1 MATAEQITTS
11 ATATAQG
18 LIAADAK
25 ITSIY
30 PSTLRI
36 TTSSV
41 AKCKLAGKEPKEMK
55 EKAAAILTNAM
66 PTVSGCVEAIAK
78 DPKQL
83 ELNDPDVL
91 GVQAISLAAFGTPIG
106 STSGKK

>member
-1 MATAEQITTS
+1 MSTAEQVTTS

-25 ITSIY
+25 ITM
-30 PSTLRI
+30 
-36 TTSSV
+36 
-41 AKCKLAGKEPKEMK
+41 AGKEPKEMK
-55 EKAAAILTNAM
+55 EKAATILTNAM

-83 ELNDPDVL
+83 EQNDPDVL
-91 GVQAISLAAFGTPIG
+91 GVQAVSLAAFGTPIG
-106 STSGKK
+106 STSGRK

>member
-1 MATAEQITTS
+1 MT
-11 ATATAQG
+11 
-18 LIAADAK
+18 
-25 ITSIY
+25 
-30 PSTLRI
+30 
-36 TTSSV
+36 V
-41 AKCKLAGKEPKEMK
+41 AGKEPKEMK